1 MRSIDLQQ
9 EREFE
14 NQKVTDPSSR
24 EARHKYYWATEI
36 PIQRHVARILETIQG
51 ARVLEIGCS
60 SGHHSI
66 PYVKAAASFVGIDL
80 SDQAIELANA
90 RELPG
95 AEFICGDG
103 HKLPFDD
110 ESFDCVIVDSLL
122 HHLDLGQS
130 LREISRVLRPGGSL
144 LFREPLGTNPFFQ
157 LYRWGSPSARTP
169 DERPFTFSDL
179 RLLRSHF
186 DLQDVD
192 WFGLFS
198 IFSAFG
204 RSESLRRV
212 LTGVDRILALTPVR
226 IFFWQIAGT
235 AVKKG

>member
-1 MRSIDLQQ
+1 MREIDI
-9 EREFE
+9 EKEKEFE
-14 NQKVTDPSSR
+14 NQKVTDSTSR
-24 EARHKYYWATEI
+24 KPAHKYYWATGI
-36 PIQRHVARILETIQG
+36 PIQRHVARTLKRIEG
-51 ARVLEIGCS
+51 AKVLEIGCS

-66 PYVKAAASFVGIDL
+66 PYAKAAASFVGIDI
-80 SDQAIELANA
+80 SDKAIELANS
-90 RELPG
+90 RNLPN
-95 AEFICGDG
+95 AEFLCVDG
-103 HKLPFDD
+103 HHLSFGN
-110 ESFDCVIVDSLL
+110 EEFDCVIVDSLL

-157 LYRWGSPSARTP
+157 LYRWGSPSARTT

-198 IFSAFG
+198 MFSAFG
-204 RSESLRRV
+204 RKESLRRV

-226 IFFWQIAGT
+226 IFFWQIAGA